1 MESTPMF
8 ILFATVSSVASMVS
22 GQNIV
27 KLEIIESINIVT
39 WLIQVRVQTSI
50 NYYMIWT
57 LLILK
62 GVVYFLCQI
71 MKEVFFIHF
80 TYT

>member
-1 MESTPMF
+1 MRVLFTKKFQVILYMESTPMF

-50 NYYMIWT
+50 NYYMI
-57 LLILK
+57 
-62 GVVYFLCQI
+62 
-71 MKEVFFIHF
+71 
-80 TYT
+80 